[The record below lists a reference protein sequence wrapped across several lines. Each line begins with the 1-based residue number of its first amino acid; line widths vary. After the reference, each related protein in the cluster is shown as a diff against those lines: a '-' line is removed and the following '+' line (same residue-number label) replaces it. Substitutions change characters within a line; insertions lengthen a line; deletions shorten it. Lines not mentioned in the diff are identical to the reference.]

1 MSCKVVFAGAYG
13 IRSQGDDAALLV
25 MVEGLRRRFPDLQGT
40 VVCRHADQE
49 LYASQGLRS
58 LPNFEYESKD
68 LSLGKWFRG
77 FNFDDDRADLCLL
90 QKEIAQS
97 DLLVLGAG
105 NALVDYVIDL
115 LRGSIPYFVILT
127 LMAKMTGTPV
137 MWFGISVGPL
147 HTEYGRNLTRL
158 AAQLADII
166 TLRDERSVDE
176 LRNLDWH
183 GELTCL
189 PDPVLGLQAVGE
201 IITPH
206 PAKQLALQH
215 GGPLIVVSVRALQDS
230 AELSFE
236 DYLAGLAAVC
246 DRLVRER
253 GASLLFIPQCTYTH
267 GNLLEDDREVAAEVV
282 GRMTHQEAAFVV
294 SDHLTV
300 HQTSAL
306 YAGAA
311 AALCTRLHGNVSA
324 VVEGVPTVALS
335 YNPKVASFMRWLGC
349 EEQVVEPRHFTPDG
363 IFEKLERVL
372 EDREILAVRI
382 TSRIAEGRLQAERYV
397 DLATEILRSSA
408 KPVS

>member
-1 MSCKVVFAGAYG
+1 MSHKVVFAGAYG

-25 MVEGLRRRFPDLQGT
+25 MVEGLRRRFPDLQGA

-49 LYASQGLRS
+49 LYASHGLRS

-77 FNFDDDRADLCLL
+77 FNFDDDRSDLCQL

-105 NALVDYVIDL
+105 NAIVDYAIDL
-115 LRGSIPYFVILT
+115 LRGPIPYFVILT

-137 MWFGISVGPL
+137 MWYGISVGPI

-158 AAQLADII
+158 AAQLAEVI
-166 TLRDERSVDE
+166 TLRDERSVGE

-201 IITPH
+201 SATPH
-206 PAKQLALQH
+206 PVKQLALQR
-215 GGPLIVVSVRALQDS
+215 GGPLIAVSVRALQDS
-230 AELSFE
+230 PELSFD
-236 DYLAGLAAVC
+236 DYLIGLAAVC
-246 DRLVRER
+246 DHLAEER

-267 GNLLEDDREVAAEVV
+267 GNLLEDDRQVAAEVV
-282 GRMTHQEAAFVV
+282 GRMTRQEAAFVV

-306 YAGAA
+306 YSGAA
-311 AALCTRLHGNVSA
+311 AALCSRLHGNVSA
-324 VVEGVPTVALS
+324 VIEGVPTVALS

-349 EEQVVEPRHFTPDG
+349 AEQVVEPGHFTPDG
-363 IFEKLERVL
+363 ILEKLDRVL
-372 EDREILAVRI
+372 EDREILAARI
-382 TSRIAEGRLQAERYV
+382 ASRIAKGRLQAERYV
-397 DLATEILRSSA
+397 DLAAEILQSST
-408 KPVS
+408 KPES